1 MMPMTRR
8 RLFATA
14 AAAGAAGA
22 LAQLATYPAAAGAP
36 SSKGTGIYRYKFGGY
51 EITQLMDGA
60 LTFPVP
66 DNFIVNVSKNRA
78 IKAAEAAY
86 MPAGKVTVPFSP
98 MIVNTGKKLVAIDT
112 GYGLGAFAARKGVV
126 GQARGNMAAAG
137 IDPATVDIVVISHFH
152 VDQIGGVKN
161 ADGSLAFP
169 KAEIKVPAIE
179 WAFWTDES
187 NAANANL
194 FNRSQFPHVKKILA
208 GLADKVTKYE
218 GGTEVAPGITAIH
231 TPGHTPG
238 HMSFAV
244 ATGGEQLLVQS
255 DVTTIP
261 SLFLTHPD
269 WHSFWDNDPVMAQ
282 ATRHKFYD
290 TASAEKLTVSGYHF
304 PYPCAGH
311 VEKSGRAYRLVPVAW
326 DPNSN

>member
-36 SSKGTGIYRYKFGGY
+36 ASKGTGIYRYKFGGY

-66 DNFIVNVSKNRA
+66 DNFIVNVSKDRA

-86 MPAGKVTVPFSP
+86 MPVGKVTVPFSP
-98 MIVNTGKKLVAIDT
+98 MIVNTGKKLVAIDA
-112 GYGLGAFAARKGVV
+112 GYGLGAFAARKGVI

-152 VDQIGGVKN
+152 VDQIGGLKN

-187 NAANANL
+187 NAANANP

-218 GGTEVAPGITAIH
+218 DGTEVAPGITAIH

-244 ATGGEQLLVQS
+244 VTGGEQLLVQS

-269 WHSFWDNDPVMAQ
+269 WHSFWDNDPDMAQ

-290 TASAEKLTVSGYHF
+290 TASTEKLTVSGYHF

-311 VEKSGRAYRLVPVAW
+311 VEKTGRAYRLVPVAW